1 MQIYWIDE
9 NSKYEFNFMFTLQRK
24 VPYRLEFT
32 LKIFSSAFNFLKST
46 ISSDIPNFLL
56 SIPISSSE
64 AVGKYVQN
72 A

>member
-24 VPYRLEFT
+24 VPYRFEFT

-46 ISSDIPNFLL
+46 IFWCTQFPTLDSN
-56 SIPISSSE
+56 
-64 AVGKYVQN
+64 
-72 A
+72 